1 MLDLDS
7 WSELFSLH
15 YKSFGVLH
23 FIDGTSSSTNQ
34 TNDEWGKLDSL
45 VKLWIFGT
53 ISRPILQR
61 VLKKNMSA
69 HDVWTMLKDVF
80 HDNKSAKAMQL
91 DNDLCNIKLKNLT
104 ITEYFHKIN
113 RLADLLANID
123 APMDKKNLVVYAI
136 NGLGDK
142 YEQVEG
148 IIHHRE
154 TPPTFAQTQSMLLLE
169 ESHLARKSTHQS
181 ARDPTS
187 SLPHVLLAATSNNHK
202 NSAGVPLC
210 RNFQRGSCSF
220 SERYNPSGLP
230 TYTTGP
236 LYGTWGPHVVY
247 DPYVDQATTL
257 PQAFNAMMVQDYGD
271 SGWYMDTEETSH
283 LAWTQFFCEGSLD
296 PSPAPSM

>member
-1 MLDLDS
+1 M
-7 WSELFSLH
+7 
-15 YKSFGVLH
+15 
-23 FIDGTSSSTNQ
+23 
-34 TNDEWGKLDSL
+34 
-45 VKLWIFGT
+45 
-53 ISRPILQR
+53 
-61 VLKKNMSA
+61 
-69 HDVWTMLKDVF
+69 
-80 HDNKSAKAMQL
+80 
-91 DNDLCNIKLKNLT
+91 
-104 ITEYFHKIN
+104 
-113 RLADLLANID
+113 
-123 APMDKKNLVVYAI
+123 VVYAI

-210 RNFQRGSCSF
+210 RNFQRGSVVF
-220 SERYNPSGLP
+220 RDDILFTKIGYAPQPGNM
-230 TYTTGP
+230 
-236 LYGTWGPHVVY
+236 PHVSQGTFVSREPIWPSYLHYRPPLRHLGSSCFY

-257 PQAFNAMMVQDYGD
+257 PHAFNAMMVQDYGD

-283 LAWTQFFCEGSLD
+283 LAWTQILINHLD
-296 PSPAPSM
+296 PSDVIVR